1 MATMAQTGGA
11 GTSTGTPAPGSAT
24 DAPGAPGAPVRRRRD
39 GEATRRR
46 VLDAVVESVLDF
58 GYYKASSNEIAR
70 RAGVTWG
77 AIQHLFGSREALML
91 DVLDDGWARLHAAVA
106 NTEIDGATLEDRLR
120 EVLEVL
126 ASYYEQPSYI
136 VQVQIL
142 LDLSKNP
149 ATSAETRA
157 AIERHGQELSQAWQ
171 PLFEQ
176 ALGAAAAANDLSTYA
191 FTALRGYLA
200 SRVIASTITDMPDD
214 THARELLVRGVAAAI
229 RADAVARGLSLD

>member
-1 MATMAQTGGA
+1 MAQARTE
-11 GTSTGTPAPGSAT
+11 GTSS
-24 DAPGAPGAPVRRRRD
+24 GAPVVRRRRD
-39 GEATRRR
+39 GEATRRK
-46 VLDAVVESVLDF
+46 VLDAVGESVLDV

-91 DVLDDGWARLHAAVA
+91 DVLDDGWQRLHERVATAAITGV
-106 NTEIDGATLEDRLR
+106 TLEDRLC

-142 LDLSKNP
+142 LDLAKNP

-171 PLFEQ
+171 PLFAQ
-176 ALGAAAAANDLSTYA
+176 ALGDAAVYPEFSTYA
-191 FTALRGYLA
+191 FTALRGYLS
-200 SRVIASTITDMPDD
+200 SRVIAASITDVPDD
-214 THARELLVRGVAAAI
+214 TKARELLVRGVAAAI
-229 RADAVARGLSLD
+229 RDDAASRGVHV

>member
-1 MATMAQTGGA
+1 MAQTGGA
-11 GTSTGTPAPGSAT
+11 DTSSGS
-24 DAPGAPGAPVRRRRD
+24 PVGPVSPVSPVRRRRD

-46 VLDAVVESVLDF
+46 VLDAVVESVLDV

-106 NTEIDGATLEDRLR
+106 NTEITGVTLEDRLR

-176 ALGAAAAANDLSTYA
+176 ALGGAAKANDLSTYA

-200 SRVIASTITDMPDD
+200 SRVIASTITDMPAD

-229 RADAVARGLSLD
+229 RDDATARGLPLD

>member
-1 MATMAQTGGA
+1 MAQARTES
-11 GTSTGTPAPGSAT
+11 TSS
-24 DAPGAPGAPVRRRRD
+24 GAPAVRRRRD
-39 GEATRRR
+39 GEATRRK
-46 VLDAVVESVLDF
+46 VLDAVVESVLDV

-91 DVLDDGWARLHAAVA
+91 DVLDDGWARLHERVA
-106 NTEIDGATLEDRLR
+106 TAEISGATLEDRLR

-126 ASYYEQPSYI
+126 ASHYEQPSYV

-157 AIERHGQELSQAWQ
+157 AIARHGQELAQAWQ
-171 PLFEQ
+171 PLFAK
-176 ALGAAAAANDLSTYA
+176 ALGDAAVYPEFSTYA

-200 SRVIASTITDMPDD
+200 SRVIASSITDVPDD
-214 THARELLVRGVAAAI
+214 TKSRDLLVRGVAAAI
-229 RADAVARGLSLD
+229 RDDAQSRGVRI

>member
-1 MATMAQTGGA
+1 
-11 GTSTGTPAPGSAT
+11 
-24 DAPGAPGAPVRRRRD
+24 
-39 GEATRRR
+39 
-46 VLDAVVESVLDF
+46 VLDAVVESVLDV

-106 NTEIDGATLEDRLR
+106 NTEITGATLDDRLR
-120 EVLEVL
+120 EVLDVL

-142 LDLSKNP
+142 LDLAKNP

-157 AIERHGQELSQAWQ
+157 AIERHGQELAQAWQ
-171 PLFEQ
+171 PLFAQ
-176 ALGAAAAANDLSTYA
+176 ALGPAAEFNELSVYA
-191 FTALRGYLA
+191 FTALRGYLS
-200 SRVIASTITDMPDD
+200 SRVIASSITDVPDD
-214 THARELLVRGVAAAI
+214 TTTRSLLVRGVADAI
-229 RADAVARGLSLD
+229 RDEAAARGVRV